1 MMKILPKLLA
11 LILDLPRSNSQTS
24 SYLKTLLLAG
34 FFLEISLKGISYFM
48 PQLLYILAAFLLIFL
63 NGFFV
68 AAEFGLVRMRGS
80 RVQILK
86 TSHGFQGVIVGKIH
100 NQLDAYL
107 SACQL
112 GITLTSLGLGWIGE
126 PAFAVVIEPIVSYFG
141 KFSPATIK
149 TISFITAFITI
160 SYLHIVLGEL
170 APKSIAIRRPQTVS
184 LWTAF
189 PLYIFYWGTYPFI
202 WLLNKSANFFIRGLR
217 LENNQDSEHF
227 YSTEELKIILHSS
240 QRHGDL
246 KIEEKEILD
255 NVLEFTELMVADI
268 MRPLEELIFL
278 SLDEPMSRNYEIIA
292 AHRFSRYPVYE
303 RHDDPQSIL
312 GIIHVKDIL
321 LAKENEIDVDY
332 LKNALRP
339 ITRVET
345 ELSALKILQRFR
357 TGQSHFAIV
366 THYIHGTIVGFIT
379 LENLLNTLLGQI
391 RDEFTSTHLD
401 WSYGKKG
408 TLLMRANAPVYLL
421 EKLLDISL
429 DETEAHTIS
438 GLIMTHLERMPRE
451 KERISF
457 PDFDIVV
464 RKIKG
469 PRIISVRVIPKKNDR
484 QNPID

>member
-1 MMKILPKLLA
+1 MSQILF
-11 LILDLPRSNSQTS
+11 II
-24 SYLKTLLLAG
+24 
-34 FFLEISLKGISYFM
+34 F
-48 PQLLYILAAFLLIFL
+48 AFVLIFL

-80 RVQILK
+80 RVQLLEA
-86 TSHGFQGVIVGKIH
+86 SHGFQGMIVGKVH
-100 NQLDAYL
+100 QQLDTYL

-126 PAFAVVIEPIVSYFG
+126 PAFAVIIEPILRNFG
-141 KFSPATIK
+141 QFSPATVK
-149 TISFITAFITI
+149 TVSFVTAFIII

-170 APKSIAIRRPQTVS
+170 APKSIAIRRPQSIS
-184 LWTAF
+184 LWTAL

-202 WLLNKSANFFIRGLR
+202 WLLNKSANFFIRWLH
-217 LENNQDSEHF
+217 LEKNQDIEHS
-227 YSTEELKIILHSS
+227 YSTDEIKIILHSS
-240 QRHGDL
+240 QRHGEL
-246 KIEEKEILD
+246 KAEEKEILD

-268 MRPLEELIFL
+268 MRPLEDLIFL
-278 SLDEPMSRNYEIIA
+278 SLDESMTKNYETIA

-303 RHDDPQSIL
+303 YHDDPQSIL

-321 LAKENEIDVDY
+321 LAKENEIDAHY
-332 LKNALRP
+332 LRNALRP

-345 ELSALKILQRFR
+345 ELSALEILQRFR

-366 THYIHGTIVGFIT
+366 THYIHGTVVGFIT

-401 WSYGKKG
+401 WSYGKNG
-408 TLLMRANAPVYLL
+408 TLLMKANAPVYLL
-421 EKLLDISL
+421 EKLLNITIED
-429 DETEAHTIS
+429 TEAHTIA
-438 GLIMTHLERMPRE
+438 GLIMTHLERMPHE

-457 PDFDIVV
+457 PEFDIVV

-469 PRIISVRVIPKKNDR
+469 PRIISVRVFPKK
-484 QNPID
+484 